1 MVLIYFAKRMSLNAV
16 LLYIAKMEKI
26 YKIFIHS
33 IIVIITC
40 GALSQLV
47 PHNTVPFMARPWSAA
62 QSKALRQGKGGFC
75 CAWKEPDYHDDDSVA
90 RVVGE
95 GDTVVGSMGG
105 LIMLRTRVGASE
117 VNHRSEHTEEPPR
130 RDCFCSKIYDPVCA
144 SNNESYF
151 NLCFLECKVPKSD
164 NISVI
169 HQGNCIPF

>member
-62 QSKALRQGKGGFC
+62 QSKALRQGKG
-75 CAWKEPDYHDDDSVA
+75 
-90 RVVGE
+90 
-95 GDTVVGSMGG
+95 
-105 LIMLRTRVGASE
+105 TRVGASE

>member
-1 MVLIYFAKRMSLNAV
+1 MQAILENLSLTLKPFTANQT
-16 LLYIAKMEKI
+16 LLKAIPPPVSA
-26 YKIFIHS
+26 
-33 IIVIITC
+33 
-40 GALSQLV
+40 ALSDMASKYKPVNELTDHLCVAGLLGVRNLRVIGESGIGKIGTAGNIIGPVVTSITQR
-47 PHNTVPFMARPWSAA
+47 NTT
-62 QSKALRQGKGGFC
+62 QALFHIGF
-75 CAWKEPDYHDDDSVA
+75 
-90 RVVGE
+90 
-95 GDTVVGSMGG
+95 
-105 LIMLRTRVGASE
+105 LTRVGASE